1 MAVVSENRSFS
12 CARHF
17 SIKRERERW
26 EVRGD
31 VEVGKNE
38 RGKYKKG

>member
-17 SIKRERERW
+17 SIKREREMGD
-26 EVRGD
+26 EGD